1 MHYLTFG
8 MQCHKI
14 FVSEARSKLRI
25 LKKRRKVSFKNR
37 IDNKEVEEGGKERT
51 KEVAKERTS
60 NDTLRMCHFHRQT
73 SQGRI
78 PCRGSGIDT
87 RRFSFSQP
95 NNSVTCV

>member
-1 MHYLTFG
+1 

-37 IDNKEVEEGGKERT
+37 IDNKEVEEGAKEVV
-51 KEVAKERTS
+51 KEVATERTS
-60 NDTLRMCHFHRQT
+60 NDTLRMSQMCHFHRQT

>member
-1 MHYLTFG
+1 

-37 IDNKEVEEGGKERT
+37 IDNKEVEEGGKERAKEGA
-51 KEVAKERTS
+51 KEVVKERTS
-60 NDTLRMCHFHRQT
+60 NDTLRMSQMCHFHRQT

>member
-1 MHYLTFG
+1 

-14 FVSEARSKLRI
+14 LVSEARSKLRI

-37 IDNKEVEEGGKERT
+37 IDNKEVEEGGKERA

-60 NDTLRMCHFHRQT
+60 SDTLRMSQMCHFHRQT